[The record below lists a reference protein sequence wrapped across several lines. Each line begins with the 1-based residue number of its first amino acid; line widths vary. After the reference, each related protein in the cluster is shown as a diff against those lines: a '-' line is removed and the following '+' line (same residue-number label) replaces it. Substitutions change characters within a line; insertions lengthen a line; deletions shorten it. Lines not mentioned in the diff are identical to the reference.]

1 MPGAFFWKNQGFQE
15 HAKETGLAKM
25 PQVGV
30 EYEAHRVF
38 KVSELIKTIKE
49 TSLKDAQTQLKSI
62 FIWKNT

>member
-1 MPGAFFWKNQGFQE
+1 
-15 HAKETGLAKM
+15 M

-38 KVSELIKTIKE
+38 NVSELIKTIKE